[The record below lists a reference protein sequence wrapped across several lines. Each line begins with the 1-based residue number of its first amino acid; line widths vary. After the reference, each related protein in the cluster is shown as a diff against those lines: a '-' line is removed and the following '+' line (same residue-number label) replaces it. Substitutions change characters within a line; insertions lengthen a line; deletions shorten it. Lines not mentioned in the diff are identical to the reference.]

1 MIRRELKLG
10 VGVALVDLIIA
21 MEDAFDVEFDFD
33 NAQWH
38 EIEDTITDHL
48 LECEIL
54 SEEEIKDN
62 DLLNHAD
69 ALSDESRGR

>member
-1 MIRRELKLG
+1 MTRHDLKEK
-10 VGVALVDLIIA
+10 VSDHLVDMVIA
-21 MEDAFDVEFDFD
+21 IEERFDVEFDFANELFWD
-33 NAQWH
+33 F
-38 EIEDTITDHL
+38 EDKITDHL

>member
-1 MIRRELKLG
+1 MRREELHIA

-21 MEDAFDVEFDFD
+21 MEDTFEVEFDFD

-38 EIEDTITDHL
+38 EIEDTLTDHL

-54 SEEEIKDN
+54 SEEEIREN
-62 DLLNHAD
+62 ELLNHAD
-69 ALSDESRGR
+69 ALSDEGRGR

>member
-33 NAQWH
+33 NAEWGT
-38 EIEDTITDHL
+38 IEDTITDHL

>member
-1 MIRRELKLG
+1 MTRRELKLG

-21 MEDAFDVEFDFD
+21 MEDTFDVEFDFD
-33 NAQWH
+33 NAEWGA
-38 EIEDTITDHL
+38 IEDTITDHL
-48 LECEIL
+48 KKYQIL
-54 SEEEIKDN
+54 SEEEIREN